1 MNPRP
6 TFRPQV
12 EALEGRS
19 VPAAGVAQLL
29 AGSVSGTWT
38 TEMTIPD
45 TGGVQRLTGFGTV
58 VPLGDVAATGTV
70 RTPGFIAQGRTTA
83 TVTLQDAA
91 GSVTVRLVS
100 AQAQPGFGPPA
111 TLYKYT
117 ITGTTGAFAGLAG
130 HGTATLRELEAAG
143 PPVAPP
149 GGAAPLVI
157 VGPLFTLHFGTA
169 TA

>member
-1 MNPRP
+1 MKTRP

-12 EALEGRS
+12 EALEGRA
-19 VPAAGVAQLL
+19 VPAAGAAQPL
-29 AGSVSGTWT
+29 AGGVSGTWT

-45 TGGVQRLTGFGTV
+45 TGGARRLTGFGTV

-70 RTPGFIAQGRTTA
+70 RTPGFIARGHTTV

-100 AQAQPGFGPPA
+100 VATQPGFGPPA
-111 TLYKYT
+111 ALYKYT
-117 ITGTTGAFAGLAG
+117 ITGATGAFAGLAG
-130 HGTATLRELEAAG
+130 HGTATLREVEAAG
-143 PPVAPP
+143 PPTAPP

-169 TA
+169 AA